1 MYRFQFCRS
10 NFFLIMNLPSLN
22 QKPFCIE
29 IILRD
34 NFFFFMKKMESI
46 IKENVKLIFEKKS
59 NLVEILKV
67 SSKIHLVV
75 DC

>member
-34 NFFFFMKKMESI
+34 NFFFLEKMESI

>member
-1 MYRFQFCRS
+1 
-10 NFFLIMNLPSLN
+10 
-22 QKPFCIE
+22 
-29 IILRD
+29 
-34 NFFFFMKKMESI
+34 MESI